1 MINLKK
7 YIPVLLLLQ
16 FCSLLCT
23 AQTKIIASL
32 KDGLGT
38 ATTNTKRQTLL
49 FALCEQGYN
58 MHPDTLLAYAKTAMN
73 SAIAENNLHDKIR
86 ASYYQCIAYTT
97 KGMIDSS
104 LAIANDCEAM
114 LGSKINDP
122 DLLGNILNQKGRC
135 YMRKNQYNDAVEM
148 GYKVVNAAEKTED
161 ILLQVK
167 GKTLIGWAYLE
178 MGQYGNALSWH
189 LKALHTTTDT
199 VLLEKYGIIFANLA
213 LNYINLGVKDSAFYY
228 INKAIEFSRKH
239 ENLFAL
245 SNSLAIQSQ
254 LFIRT
259 GTPAYAESSLKEV
272 VDIRKLI
279 GDPFYVVSDMS
290 QLGLYYAH
298 YGAPEK
304 GIEICKEGIEVAKQ
318 YKLDSKL
325 LFLYSSLGENYKVM
339 KDSASYAGVL
349 EKIIQ
354 LKDTVFQKNSAQVLA
369 EIQAKYELEKKEN
382 FIIRQNQEISRQRYF
397 LYGLF
402 ILAFFSALVAWF
414 LFKAYKKRQQI
425 KMIRME
431 EEEKK
436 QSALAVIKA
445 GETERKRIA
454 ADLHDNL
461 GAYAAS
467 IASNLDNIF
476 LQEKNPEQYAV
487 LQELRNNSAA
497 IVSQLIDTIWV
508 LKKDNLSL
516 TAISDRIKVFIQRIR
531 PGYPAVSFD
540 VFENISSDVLM
551 SASRAFHLFRI
562 VQEAIIN
569 ALKRNDTR
577 IVRVYIESGS
587 GWKIIVADDGTEP
600 EKGMSQSVYSSGIAN
615 MQGRS
620 AEAGF
625 SINWTQDEPKG
636 ITVVIQPTTN

>member
-1 MINLKK
+1 LIIPNK
-7 YIPVLLLLQ
+7 YLSFLLLLQ
-16 FCSLLCT
+16 ICALLCT
-23 AQTKIIASL
+23 AQTKIITVL
-32 KDGLGT
+32 KDELAAAKT
-38 ATTNTKRQTLL
+38 ITEEQAAI

-58 MHPDTLLAYAKTAMN
+58 MHPDTLLSYSKNAMN
-73 SAIAENNLHDKIR
+73 AAVAAGNLHDMVR

-104 LAIANDCEAM
+104 LEIAISCEKT
-114 LGSKINDP
+114 LTTKVNDP

-135 YMRKNQYNDAVEM
+135 FMRKNQYNDAIDM
-148 GYKVVNAAEKTED
+148 GYKVVNIAEKTGD

-178 MGQYGNALSWH
+178 MAQSGNALSWH
-189 LKALHTTTDT
+189 LKAVHTTTDT
-199 VLLEKYGIIFANLA
+199 LLLEKYGIIFANLA
-213 LNYINLGVKDSAFYY
+213 LNYINIGMEDSAFYY
-228 INKAIEFSRKH
+228 INKAIGASRKH

-259 GTPAYAESSLKEV
+259 GTPANAESSLKEV
-272 VDIRKLI
+272 VAIRKLI

-304 GIEICKEGIEVAKQ
+304 GIAVCKEGIEIAKR

-325 LFLYSSLGENYKVM
+325 IFLYSSLGENYKTL
-339 KDSASYAGVL
+339 KDSAGYAAVL
-349 EKIIQ
+349 ERIIQ
-354 LKDTVFQKNSAQVLA
+354 LKDSVFQKNSAQALA

-382 FIIRQNQEISRQRYF
+382 FIIRQNLEISRQRYF
-397 LYGLF
+397 LYSLL
-402 ILAFFSALVAWF
+402 ILAVFSALVAWF
-414 LFKAYKKRQQI
+414 LFKANNKRQQI
-425 KMIRME
+425 KIIRMQ
-431 EEEKK
+431 EEEKQ

-476 LQEKNPEQYAV
+476 LQEKNAEQQNV

-516 TAISDRIKVFIQRIR
+516 TAISDRLKVFIQRMQ
-531 PGYPAVSFD
+531 PGYPNIRFD

-551 SASRAFHLFRI
+551 SASRAFHLYRI

-569 ALKRNDTR
+569 ALKKNN
-577 IVRVYIESGS
+577 IQNIRVLIESSS
-587 GWKIIVADDGTEP
+587 GWKIIISADGAGVDKENKPASPG
-600 EKGMSQSVYSSGIAN
+600 GFNN
-615 MQGRS
+615 MKERS
-620 AEAGF
+620 AEWGF
-625 SINWTQDEPKG
+625 KIDWVPNDPKG
-636 ITVVIQPTTN
+636 INIIIQPTTN